1 MTLFLLACAGLVLLS
16 SVFYLFP
23 RVRSGAAE
31 ADLDRANLEWF
42 RQREAELAG
51 DENSALQE
59 DARIRLLEDQ
69 SPYEEQQRPPAQSFP
84 VWLLLPSVALL
95 AGALYYVLGAAP
107 DVLITQRLQTMQENT
122 APAQMRALIHDVEA
136 RSAQRPDNL
145 HYLALLGRYYMGE
158 EDYQQ
163 ATQTYDALVAVVPE
177 DAQAL
182 AYAAQAEYLAAGR
195 TLGDRARLRAEQA
208 LAADPRQRTAL
219 GLLGMASFEQQQYRA
234 AVEYWQRLQAMEPAD
249 SESGQMIAQ
258 VIETARQRL
267 AQQDPGAEP
276 VAATGTTAAPIA
288 STADPATAEATTTT
302 TTAATAGTGVTVR
315 VTAPPDAAIAATDT
329 VFILARNA
337 ESDSRMPIAVQRLT
351 GAQLPV
357 TLRLDDS
364 NSMAGQKL
372 SQTASVIVA
381 VQVSADGRPGAAN
394 ASWMAEVGPVA
405 PSNDDTA
412 LEIVLHPNSK

>member
-1 MTLFLLACAGLVLLS
+1 MTTFLLACAGLVLLS
-16 SVFYLFP
+16 GVFYLFP
-23 RVRSGAAE
+23 RVRPGAAE

-51 DENSALQE
+51 DENNALKD

-69 SPYEEQQRPPAQSFP
+69 RQREEQQSTLSQSFP
-84 VWLLLPSVALL
+84 VWLLLPFVALL
-95 AGALYYVLGAAP
+95 ASGLYYILGAAP
-107 DVLITQRLQTMQENT
+107 DVLITQRLHTMAEDT
-122 APAQMRALIHDVEA
+122 TPAQMRALIHDVEA
-136 RSAQRPDNL
+136 RSAERPDNL

-158 EDYQQ
+158 EDYTQ
-163 ATQTYDALVAVVPE
+163 ATQTYDTLVEAVPD

-195 TLGDRARLRAEQA
+195 TLSDRARLRAEQA
-208 LAADPRQRTAL
+208 LAADPHQRTAL

-234 AVEYWQRLQAMEPAD
+234 AVEYWQRLQAMDSAD

-267 AQQDPGAEP
+267 AQQDPGAVP
-276 VAATGTTAAPIA
+276 VAA
-288 STADPATAEATTTT
+288 SEQATATTATTTT
-302 TTAATAGTGVTVR
+302 PATTVEAGVSVR
-315 VTAPPDAAIAATDT
+315 VSAPQDAVIAATDT

-381 VQVSADGRPGAAN
+381 VQVSADGRPGAEN
-394 ASWMAEVGPVA
+394 ASWVGQVGPVS
-405 PSNDDTA
+405 PSHDETA
-412 LEIVLHPNSK
+412 LEIVLQPNPK

>member
-1 MTLFLLACAGLVLLS
+1 LTTFLLACAGLVLLS

-23 RVRSGAAE
+23 RVRPGAAE
-31 ADLDRANLEWF
+31 EDLDRANLEWF

-51 DENSALQE
+51 DDNSALQE

-69 SPYEEQQRPPAQSFP
+69 RQREEQQKSLSQSFP
-84 VWLLLPSVALL
+84 VWVLLPIVALL
-95 AGALYYVLGAAP
+95 ASGLYYVLGAAP
-107 DVLITQRLQTMQENT
+107 DVLITQRLHAMQDNT
-122 APAQMRALIHDVEA
+122 APAQMRDLIHDVET

-145 HYLALLGRYYMGE
+145 HYLALLGRYYMNE
-158 EDYQQ
+158 QDYQE
-163 ATQTYDALVAVVPE
+163 ATQTYDALVAEVPE

-208 LAADPRQRTAL
+208 LAADPHQRTAL

-234 AVEYWQRLQAMEPAD
+234 AVEYWQRLQAMEPPD

-267 AQQDPGAEP
+267 AEQDPGAEP
-276 VAATGTTAAPIA
+276 IADAAP
-288 STADPATAEATTTT
+288 TAGPAATTTAIPPT
-302 TTAATAGTGVTVR
+302 TGTATAATTGGAGVTVR
-315 VTAPPDAAIAATDT
+315 VSAPQDAVIAASDT

-372 SQTASVIVA
+372 SQTASVMVA
-381 VQVSADGRPGAAN
+381 VQVSADGRPGAEN
-394 ASWMAEVGPVA
+394 ASWLGEVGPVA
-405 PSNDDTA
+405 PSTDDNA
-412 LEIVLHPNSK
+412 LEIVLRPNPN

>member
-1 MTLFLLACAGLVLLS
+1 LTTFLLACACLVLLS

-23 RVRSGAAE
+23 RVRPGAAE
-31 ADLDRANLEWF
+31 EDLDRANLEWF

-51 DENSALQE
+51 DDNSALQE

-69 SPYEEQQRPPAQSFP
+69 RQREAQQKTLSQSFP
-84 VWLLLPSVALL
+84 VWLLLPFVALL
-95 AGALYYVLGAAP
+95 ASGLYYVLGAAP
-107 DVLITQRLQTMQENT
+107 DVLITQRLHAMQENT
-122 APAQMRALIHDVEA
+122 TPAQMRDLIHDVET

-163 ATQTYDALVAVVPE
+163 ATQTYDALVNAVPG

-195 TLGDRARLRAEQA
+195 TLSDRARLRAEQA
-208 LAADPRQRTAL
+208 LAADPHQRTAL

-234 AVEYWQRLQAMEPAD
+234 AVEYWQRLQAMESPE

-267 AQQDPGAEP
+267 GEQEPGAEP
-276 VAATGTTAAPIA
+276 VSAAG
-288 STADPATAEATTTT
+288 ATAEPAT
-302 TTAATAGTGVTVR
+302 TTAATTAGAGVTVR
-315 VTAPPDAAIAATDT
+315 VTVPQGAAIAATDT

-372 SQTASVIVA
+372 SQTASVVVA
-381 VQVSADGRPGAAN
+381 VQVSADGRPGAEN
-394 ASWMAEVGPVA
+394 ASWVGEVGPVA
-405 PSNDDTA
+405 PSSDDTA
-412 LEIVLHPNSK
+412 LEIVLRPNAK